1 MLLVFESLSK
11 KKQEFRKLPNLL
23 RDGQQGSPTRLPDE
37 AALEVL
43 NLVVFDSKLRRKCW
57 KIIDNCHLLM
67 AAHLP
72 SPAICAFINN

>member
-11 KKQEFRKLPNLL
+11 KTRIQKATELAARWTT
-23 RDGQQGSPTRLPDE
+23 GSPTRLPDE